1 MKPVRQERASM
12 DVPAPQRPVV
22 GGLAV
27 KSWGRRKR
35 PAAENIQGLANPPP
49 VQGRE
54 KGGKE
59 VVSYSNLVR
68 KQVW

>member
-1 MKPVRQERASM
+1 M
-12 DVPAPQRPVV
+12 

-27 KSWGRRKR
+27 ELGGRKR
-35 PAAENIQGLANPPP
+35 PGSESLQGLATPPP

-54 KGGKE
+54 EGGKE
-59 VVSYSNLVR
+59 IVSYSNLVG